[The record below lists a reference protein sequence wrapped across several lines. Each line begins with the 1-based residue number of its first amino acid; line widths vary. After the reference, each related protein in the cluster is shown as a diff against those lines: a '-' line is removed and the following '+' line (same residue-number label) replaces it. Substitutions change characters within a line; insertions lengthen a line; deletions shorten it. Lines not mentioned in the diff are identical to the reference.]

1 MPKFRMTNTIKNIVL
16 TLTLL
21 TVTICYGQ
29 DKTLTTKKIINE
41 IAKNNYVAPYPDGF
55 MHGET
60 PQYKLFQMLKE
71 TATTEELIKYTD
83 DKRPIVRT
91 YAIKCLDDRKYDKI
105 FQIAVAHIHDTK
117 KVRQGGHRSRD
128 VYVGDFFVRVQNIT
142 EGERKQLDS
151 IILYTDNKL
160 FYLNGLLSEIEPDEK
175 HYERIRY
182 LADKNEFA
190 VIALAKFRKESDIDF
205 ISTQILKNSYFTIE
219 AIEIFPAEPFKKTL
233 QTLREQGYNYFGTE
247 LAVAVY
253 KDKFSVDYFNTSLS
267 SVKENDFQRKQRSKY
282 IFEAISKYR
291 DTIFTNLFFKLWEDD
306 YIINSEIFNYLTTID
321 KGECLSLAYYSLQKP
336 NNLDNSSLVILTM
349 LDFLIANDSITAK
362 KIIKQNIDSAN
373 VHKLSYFVEKA
384 VHFKDQDIINSMFYR
399 LENTSNGHIYVPIVK
414 TILAHKDNELNER
427 LIESIKQNVEIK
439 DWGLQKV
446 TDNLELYGLKL

>member
-1 MPKFRMTNTIKNIVL
+1 MPKFRMTNIIKHIAL

-29 DKTLTTKKIINE
+29 DKSLTTKEIIKQ

-55 MHGET
+55 INYET
-60 PQYKLFQMLKE
+60 PQYKLYIQLQK
-71 TATTEELIKYTD
+71 TATTGELLKYID
-83 DKRPIVRT
+83 DKRPVVRI
-91 YAIKCLDDRKYDKI
+91 YAIKCLDDRKYDNL
-105 FQIAVAHIHDTK
+105 FQLAVKHIHDTN
-117 KVRQGGHRSRD
+117 KVRESGHRSRD
-128 VYVGDFFVRVQNIT
+128 VYVGDFFVGIQNTSEI
-142 EGERKQLDS
+142 ERKQLDS

-160 FYLNGLLSEIEPDEK
+160 FYLNGLLSEIEPNEK
-175 HYERIRY
+175 HYQRIRY

-219 AIEIFPAEPFKKTL
+219 AIEIFPTEPFKKTL
-233 QTLREQGYNYFGTE
+233 QTLREQGYKHYGTE

-253 KDKFSVDYFNTSLS
+253 KDQFSVDYFNNSLTT
-267 SVKENDFQRKQRSKY
+267 KENNFQKKQRSKY

-291 DTIFTNLFFKLWEDD
+291 DTIFTNLFFKLWKDD
-306 YIINSEIFNYLTTID
+306 YIINSEIFNYLTALD
-321 KGECLSLAYYSLQKP
+321 KKKCLSLAYSTLHNP

-349 LDFLIANDSITAK
+349 LDFLIVNDSVIAK
-362 KIIKQNIDSAN
+362 EIIKQNIDSAN

-414 TILAHKDNELNER
+414 TILAYKDNELNER

>member
-1 MPKFRMTNTIKNIVL
+1 MPKFRMTNTIKHIVL

-29 DKTLTTKKIINE
+29 DKPLTTKKIINE
-41 IAKNNYVAPYPDGF
+41 IAKNNYVAPYPNGF
-55 MHGET
+55 INYET
-60 PQYKLFQMLKE
+60 HQYKLYIQLQK
-71 TATTEELIKYTD
+71 TATTEELLKYTD
-83 DKRPIVRT
+83 DKRPIVRI
-91 YAIKCLDDRKYDKI
+91 YAIKCLDDRKFDNL
-105 FQIAVAHIHDTK
+105 FPLAVKHIHDTK
-117 KVRQGGHRSRD
+117 KVRESGHRSRD
-128 VYVGDFFVRVQNIT
+128 VYVGDFFVGIQNIS
-142 EGERKQLDS
+142 ESERKQLDS

-160 FYLNGLLSEIEPDEK
+160 FYLSGLLSDIEPNEK

-205 ISTQILKNSYFTIE
+205 IASQILKNSYFTIE
-219 AIEIFPAEPFKKTL
+219 AIEIFPAESFKKTL
-233 QTLREQGYNYFGTE
+233 QTLREQGYNYYGTE

-253 KDKFSVDYFNTSLS
+253 QDKFSVDYFNASLS

-291 DTIFTNLFFKLWEDD
+291 DTIYTDLFFKLWEDD
-306 YIINSEIFNYLTTID
+306 HIIDCEIFNYLTDLD
-321 KGECLSLAYYSLQKP
+321 KEQCLRLAYNSLQEP

-349 LDFLIANDSITAK
+349 LDFLIANDSKSAK
-362 KIIKQNIDSAN
+362 EIIKQNIDSAN

-384 VHFKDQDIINSMFYR
+384 VHFKDKGIINSMFYR

-414 TILAHKDNELNER
+414 TVLAYQDKELNKR
-427 LIESIKQNVEIK
+427 LIESIKQNTEIK

-446 TDNLELYGLKL
+446 KENLEEYGLKI

>member
-1 MPKFRMTNTIKNIVL
+1 MPKFRMTNTIKNIAL
-16 TLTLL
+16 TLTFL

-29 DKTLTTKKIINE
+29 DKQLTTKNIINE

-55 MHGET
+55 IHGET
-60 PQYKLFQMLKE
+60 PQYILYLELKE
-71 TATTEELIKYTD
+71 TATTEELIKYTG

-91 YAIKCLDDRKYDKI
+91 YALKCLDDRKYDKL
-105 FQIAVAHIHDTK
+105 FQIAVRHLQDTA
-117 KVRQGGHRSRD
+117 KVMSSGHRSKD
-128 VYVGDFFVRVQNIT
+128 VYVGDFFVRVQNIS
-142 EGERKQLDS
+142 EIERKQLDS

-160 FYLNGLLSEIEPDEK
+160 FYLNGLLSEIEPIER
-175 HYERIRY
+175 HYERIKN

-205 ISTQILKNSYFTIE
+205 ISNQILKNSYFTIE
-219 AIEIFPAEPFKKTL
+219 AIEIFPAEAFKNVL
-233 QTLREQGYNYFGTE
+233 LTLRQQGYNYYGTE

-253 KDKFSVDYFNTSLS
+253 KDKFSLEYFNTSLG
-267 SVKENDFQRKQRSKY
+267 SVKENDFQRNQRSKY

-291 DTIFTNLFFKLWEDD
+291 DTIFSNLFFKLWEDD
-306 YIINSEIFNYLTTID
+306 YIINSEIFNYLTNLD
-321 KGECLSLAYYSLQKP
+321 KEKCLRLANHTLQEP
-336 NNLDNSSLVILTM
+336 NNLDNSSLVISTM
-349 LDFLIANDSITAK
+349 LDLLIANDSITAK

-384 VHFKDQDIINSMFYR
+384 VHFKDQEIINSMFYR

-414 TILAHKDNELNER
+414 TILTYKDNELNER
-427 LIESIKQNVEIK
+427 LIESIKQNLEIK

>member
-1 MPKFRMTNTIKNIVL
+1 MTNTIKHIIL
-16 TLTLL
+16 IITLL

-29 DKTLTTKKIINE
+29 DKPLTTKKIINK

-55 MHGET
+55 INYET
-60 PQYKLFQMLKE
+60 PQYKLYIQLQK
-71 TATTEELIKYTD
+71 TATTDELLEYID
-83 DKRPIVRT
+83 DKRPVVKI
-91 YAIKCLDDRKYDKI
+91 YAIKCLDDRKYGNL
-105 FQIAVAHIHDTK
+105 FQLAVKHIHDTN
-117 KVRQGGHRSRD
+117 KVREAGHRSRD
-128 VYVGDFFVRVQNIT
+128 VYVGDFFVGIQNIS
-142 EGERKQLDS
+142 EIELRQLDS

-160 FYLNGLLSEIEPDEK
+160 FYLNRLLSEIEPNER

-190 VIALAKFRKESDIDF
+190 VIALAKYRKESDIDL

-219 AIEIFPAEPFKKTL
+219 AIEIFPAEPFKKNL
-233 QTLREQGYNYFGTE
+233 LTLREQGYNYYGTE

-253 KDKFSVDYFNTSLS
+253 KDKFSLDYFNTSLGA
-267 SVKENDFQRKQRSKY
+267 VKENDFHRKQRSKY
-282 IFEAISKYR
+282 IFEGISKYR
-291 DTIFTNLFFKLWEDD
+291 DTVFTDLFFKLWEDD
-306 YIINSEIFNYLTTID
+306 FIINSEIFNYLTNLN
-321 KGECLSLAYYSLQKP
+321 KEKCLRLANQTLQEP
-336 NNLDNSSLVILTM
+336 NNLDNSSLIISTM

-384 VHFKDQDIINSMFYR
+384 VHFKDKEIINSMFYR

-414 TILAHKDNELNER
+414 TILTYKDNELNER
-427 LIESIKQNVEIK
+427 IIESIRQNVEIK

>member
-1 MPKFRMTNTIKNIVL
+1 MPKFRMTNTIKHIVL
-16 TLTLL
+16 TIILS

-29 DKTLTTKKIINE
+29 DKALTTMKIINE

-55 MHGET
+55 INGET
-60 PQYKLFQMLKE
+60 PQYKLYQLLKE
-71 TATTEELIKYTD
+71 KATTEELLKYTD

-91 YAIKCLDDRKYDKI
+91 YAIKCLDDRKYDKL
-105 FQIAVAHIHDTK
+105 FQIALSHIHDKK
-117 KVRQGGHRSRD
+117 KVRAAGEISRD
-128 VYVGDFFVRVQNIT
+128 VYVGDFFVGIQNIS
-142 EGERKQLDS
+142 EIERKQLDS

-160 FYLNGLLSEIEPDEK
+160 FYLNGLLSEIEPNEK

-205 ISTQILKNSYFTIE
+205 IATQILKNSYFTIE
-219 AIEIFPAEPFKKTL
+219 AVEIFPAEQFKKTL
-233 QTLREQGYNYFGTE
+233 LKLREQGYNYYGTE
-247 LAVAVY
+247 LAVSVY
-253 KDKFSVDYFNTSLS
+253 KDQFSVDYFNNSLMT
-267 SVKENDFQRKQRSKY
+267 VENEFQRKQKSKY

-306 YIINSEIFNYLTTID
+306 YIINSEIFNYLNNLD
-321 KGECLSLAYYSLQKP
+321 KEKCLRLANQTLKEP
-336 NNLDNSSLVILTM
+336 NNLDNSSLVISTM
-349 LDFLIANDSITAK
+349 LDFLISNDSITAK

-384 VHFKDQDIINSMFYR
+384 IHFKDQEIINSMFHR

-414 TILAHKDNELNER
+414 TILAYKDNELNER
-427 LIESIKQNVEIK
+427 LIESIKKNVEIK